1 MYELDKTDK
10 TLLKLLQNDG
20 RLSNSKLAEQVSL
33 SEAPCWR
40 RVKRLE
46 EAGYINRY
54 QAILNHRQLGFGVTA
69 FVQVKFASHGVEL
82 AQQFEDAIQT
92 LPQILAC
99 YNVTGSADYLLHVLA
114 EDLESY
120 GDLTLNTIRKLPGVD
135 AIHSSLCLREI
146 KSSTKIPV

>member
-1 MYELDKTDK
+1 MLELDKTDK
-10 TLLKLLQNDG
+10 TLLKLLQDDG
-20 RLSNSKLAEQVSL
+20 RMSNSKLAEQVSL

-46 EAGYINRY
+46 QAGYISRY
-54 QAILNHRQLGFGVTA
+54 QAMLNPKQLGFGVTA
-69 FVQVKFASHGVEL
+69 FVQVKFASHKIEL
-82 AQQFEDAIQT
+82 AREFEQAIQT
-92 LPQILAC
+92 LPQIMAC

-146 KSSTKIPV
+146 KTSTKIPV